1 MVAMAQDYG
10 ADIRLG
16 GVYAVST
23 GTACG
28 WRGGAG
34 DTPGYLRDKGS
45 VSQQVIWF
53 PPLAVIY

>member
-10 ADIRLG
+10 G
-16 GVYAVST
+16 YPHSGVYAVST
-23 GTACG
+23 GTVCG

-34 DTPGYLRDKGS
+34 DTPDTQRQRAAA

-53 PPLAVIY
+53 PPAAWY